1 MCLQARFKSHLLPFD
16 FPTQVIQGMCVKT
29 LASKFSPSLV
39 EGAEKSS
46 KSFLHFPSIFYLWLG
61 GAAKQ
66 VLMNCNQQG
75 RKKVLSVES
84 KKCAVWMLIHELW
97 EGISDH

>member
-75 RKKVLSVES
+75 IKNRETLNIMDQEFHYTKLEFD
-84 KKCAVWMLIHELW
+84 IF
-97 EGISDH
+97 